1 MIIVFVF
8 ALLGNEIF
16 AYKVILDKDG
26 KIVDYPNI
34 TQSGDLN
41 LKEYIKSGESP
52 RPNFNTFLNSLV
64 GIFVIMIGE
73 DWQET
78 MHQQIRAQRSRT
90 APYLF
95 FVTLYIVGNLFLMN
109 LLLAILLKNF

>member
-1 MIIVFVF
+1 
-8 ALLGNEIF
+8 
-16 AYKVILDKDG
+16 
-26 KIVDYPNI
+26 
-34 TQSGDLN
+34 
-41 LKEYIKSGESP
+41 
-52 RPNFNTFLNSLV
+52 
-64 GIFVIMIGE
+64 MIGE

-109 LLLAILLKNF
+109 LLLAILLKNFEVEEEQDNQEDEKVNEESADGNYQVAKNWLTKSIREIQLRFRFR